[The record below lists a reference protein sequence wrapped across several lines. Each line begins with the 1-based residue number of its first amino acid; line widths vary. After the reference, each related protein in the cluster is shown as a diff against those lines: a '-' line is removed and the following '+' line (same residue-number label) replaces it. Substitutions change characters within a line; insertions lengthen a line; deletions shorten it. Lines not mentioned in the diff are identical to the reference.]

1 MKYFVFIILSFF
13 INKVSVSNSF
23 SYDFRGYIEQEIM
36 ILGKKGELIN
46 FKSKGTWSDSLGNY
60 GRGRCRG
67 SVLLENKIITDI
79 LYFCEFEDQE
89 YEKFWTRGSRTGSQQ
104 QAGIGTNTYIDAEG
118 KYKKFIGLE
127 CIYAISY
134 IKYSFH
140 AKNKCEIK

>member
-13 INKVSVSNSF
+13 INKFSNANSF
-23 SYDFRGYIEQEIM
+23 SYDFRGYIEQKKM

-60 GRGRCRG
+60 GRGRCQG

-104 QAGIGTNTYIDAEG
+104 QAGIGTNSYIEAEG
-118 KYKKFIGLE
+118 KYKEYIGVE

-134 IKYSFH
+134 IKDSFH

>member
-1 MKYFVFIILSFF
+1 
-13 INKVSVSNSF
+13 
-23 SYDFRGYIEQEIM
+23 M
-36 ILGKKGELIN
+36 ILGKKGKLIN

-60 GRGRCRG
+60 GRGRCQG

-79 LYFCEFEDQE
+79 LYFCKFEDQE

-118 KYKKFIGLE
+118 KYKEYIGIE

-134 IKYSFH
+134 IKDSFH

>member
-1 MKYFVFIILSFF
+1 
-13 INKVSVSNSF
+13 
-23 SYDFRGYIEQEIM
+23 M

-67 SVLLENKIITDI
+67 SGLLENKIITDI

-89 YEKFWTRGSRTGSQQ
+89 YEKFWTRGSRIGSQQ

-118 KYKKFIGLE
+118 KYKDYIGLE

-134 IKYSFH
+134 IKDSFH

>member
-104 QAGIGTNTYIDAEG
+104 QAGIGTNTYIDGEG
-118 KYKKFIGLE
+118 KYKEYIGIV

-134 IKYSFH
+134 IKDSFH

>member
-1 MKYFVFIILSFF
+1 MYLLFF
-13 INKVSVSNSF
+13 INKGSNSNSF
-23 SYDFRGYIEQEIM
+23 SYDFRRYIEQEKL

-60 GRGRCRG
+60 GRGRCQG

-89 YEKFWTRGSRTGSQQ
+89 DEKFWTRGSRTGSQQ

-118 KYKKFIGLE
+118 KYKEYIGVE

-134 IKYSFH
+134 IKDSFH